1 MARAARKN
9 ANTVVEAASVEA
21 TENQTT
27 ETTAIVVAPVVT
39 ETPSEGVETALDSLE
54 MAWNNPD
61 ENGEKIEWDFARF
74 NNSSTLDE
82 GIKSLYIVGDTSR
95 KLSHE
100 LVVASIQHY
109 ITSGD
114 YTRLL
119 RVFDAVKYA
128 QGNSRETALR
138 AYVTANVPTL
148 IVSDAFDGKKKIGVK
163 LTHIKGEARRFIAAE
178 LNKLGKPFWLLE
190 KGAPTIDFNFLDAMK
205 TLLKRSIAANTN
217 VGNHKPGED
226 VYNDEGA
233 LVKRIGKDYVNIS
246 TAQANQLAE
255 MFKIDLAPA
264 K

>member
-9 ANTVVEAASVEA
+9 ANPVVEASSVEA
-21 TENQTT
+21 TEVTNVP
-27 ETTAIVVAPVVT
+27 AIVDPALQG
-39 ETPSEGVETALDSLE
+39 EETAADSLE
-54 MAWNNPD
+54 MSWNNPD

-109 ITSGD
+109 VASGD

-148 IVSDAFDGKKKIGVK
+148 VVSDAFDGKKKVGVK
-163 LTHIKGEARRFIAAE
+163 LTHIKGEARRYIAAE
-178 LNKLGKPFWLLE
+178 LGKLNKPFWLLE
-190 KGAPTIDFNFLDAMK
+190 KSTPVIDFNFMEAMK
-205 TLLKRSIAANTN
+205 TLLKRAIAANTN

-226 VYNDEGA
+226 VYNDEGI
-233 LVKRIGKDYVNIS
+233 LVKRIGKDYRNIS
-246 TAQANQLAE
+246 TAQANELAD